1 MRSAILLGLL
11 QGPTEMAPVS
21 SSAHT
26 ALLERALGQRSRD
39 PAFAKSFEVALH
51 GGTVAAIALQ
61 MGAPLRRSIGRAC
74 AQAGQRAASKRLL
87 LLLLSA
93 LPPAIAGYLFER
105 PIERRLG
112 GARPIAAGL
121 TLGALAMVLADRRE
135 GQRGVEQAGP
145 ADGFALGLAQA
156 IALMPGVSRRGAT
169 LSAAR
174 MRGFARQ
181 DADELSWLAAIPV
194 ILGACALKGA
204 RLHGAE
210 VSQEERIALA
220 AGASA
225 SFVSTLAS
233 ARLAAR
239 LKLGRAPLAPFSL
252 YRLLLALWTLAL
264 ARDHQAR
271 KPSQS
276 ILEDRPSQKRES
288 RHGSASRSRGSK
300 LRLED
305 VSARTR

>member
-26 ALLERALGQRSRD
+26 ALLKRALGRRSHD

-51 GGTVAAIALQ
+51 GGTVVAIALQ
-61 MGAPLRRSIGRAC
+61 MGARLRRSFGRAC
-74 AQAGQRAASKRLL
+74 AQAGQRAATERLV

-112 GARPIAAGL
+112 GSRPIAAGL
-121 TLGALAMVLADRRE
+121 TLGALAMALADRCD
-135 GQRGVEQAGP
+135 GQRDVEQAGA
-145 ADGFALGLAQA
+145 ADGLALGLAQA

-174 MRGFARQ
+174 LRGFTRH
-181 DADELSWLAAIPV
+181 DADELSWLTAIPV

-204 RLHGAE
+204 RLRSDE
-210 VSQEERIALA
+210 VSGEQRIALT

-225 SFVSTLAS
+225 SFISTLAS
-233 ARLAAR
+233 ARLATR
-239 LKLGRAPLAPFSL
+239 LKLGQAPLAPFSL

-264 ARDHQAR
+264 ARDDQAR

-288 RHGSASRSRGSK
+288 RYGSASRSRGSK